1 MSMLQNRSSPNIPQA
16 PAQYD
21 VAYMNALSNV
31 IRLFFNTINTVQQ
44 LNLASLNLDLRTLPT
59 DADYVN
65 LRLGDVYRDTE
76 GGTLHDGTN
85 VLRIKVPGRLTG
97 VTASGAVGSV
107 SFAEL
112 FGLTSISG
120 VGTVGTVGVTRTVG
134 LTGVSGAG
142 AVGSV
147 GAVGGAITKNLTGV
161 SGAGAVGTMT
171 P

>member
-1 MSMLQNRSSPNIPQA
+1 MSMLQNRASPNIPQA

-31 IRLFFNTINTVQQ
+31 IRLFFNSINTVQQ

-59 DADYVN
+59 DADLPN
-65 LRLGDVYRDTE
+65 LRFGDVYRDTQ
-76 GGTLHDGTN
+76 DGVQATSQM
-85 VLRIKVPGRLTG
+85 LRIKVPVELTG
-97 VTASGAVGSV
+97 VQ
-107 SFAEL
+107 
-112 FGLTSISG
+112 
-120 VGTVGTVGVTRTVG
+120 GT
-134 LTGVSGAG
+134 G

-147 GAVGGAITKNLTGV
+147 GVVGGTITKNLTGVSGVGAVNSVGDTITLDLTSV